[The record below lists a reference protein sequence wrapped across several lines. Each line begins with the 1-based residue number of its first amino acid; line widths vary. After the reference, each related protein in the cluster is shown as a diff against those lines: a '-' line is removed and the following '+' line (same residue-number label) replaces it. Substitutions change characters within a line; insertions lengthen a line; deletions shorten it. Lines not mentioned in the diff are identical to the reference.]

1 MSQPPVDAGEALSR
15 FLTQPKNHFAPTT
28 GRLRYAAFL
37 PNKALQTSVYRI
49 LGLTPDE
56 VWSIGD
62 VLVGAP
68 LGKPIPARADIGAKA
83 VCSASGSPLIRT
95 EFLIP
100 VTQTSWV
107 GQNHARH
114 RSSLRS
120 SSPKRLSACSGRVAE
135 QEEGTRTSGLA
146 ARRDALA
153 ELVPRHRIWVFGSL
167 TKPGRFTFALL
178 HFGGPGPRAGGAR
191 PRMLVLLVKLGWG
204 YT

>member
-83 VCSASGSPLIRT
+83 VFGLGLAVDPDGIPHPSHANIVGWPESRSARKLVAIKLA
-95 EFLIP
+95 EAA
-100 VTQTSWV
+100 VCV
-107 GQNHARH
+107 
-114 RSSLRS
+114 LRS
-120 SSPKRLSACSGRVAE
+120 SR
-135 QEEGTRTSGLA
+135 
-146 ARRDALA
+146 
-153 ELVPRHRIWVFGSL
+153 
-167 TKPGRFTFALL
+167 
-178 HFGGPGPRAGGAR
+178 
-191 PRMLVLLVKLGWG
+191 
-204 YT
+204 